1 MKLEPIK
8 AARQME
14 KHLIQLTKIE
24 RHRHHPLL
32 HTIHKKHNISRK
44 TLLYVKGHTREEHM
58 AHKIIHGSLK
68 FILLATL
75 ISALG
80 GFALEQVRDII
91 IPILPLIILLPA
103 FNNMVGDFGI
113 IVSSRLSV
121 MLHEKQVKKRFW
133 ESDELKRMAVQIA
146 IVSIITAFATA
157 VLALIIPGI
166 IGSSVNLV
174 TAGKVVLIAV
184 LDAFLLV
191 SAILIISVIAGIYVF
206 RKKKDPNNFLI
217 PITTSIADWA
227 NMVVL
232 ALLVIIFF

>member
-14 KHLIQLTKIE
+14 KYLVKLTKIE
-24 RHRHHPLL
+24 RHKHHPLL
-32 HTIHKKHNISRK
+32 HTLHKKHNISRK
-44 TLLYVKGHTREEHM
+44 TLLYIKGHTREEHM
-58 AHKIIHGSLK
+58 AHKIIHGSLR

-80 GFALEQVRDII
+80 GLALEQVRHIL

-103 FNNMVGDFGI
+103 FNNMAGDFGI

-133 ESDELKRMAVQIA
+133 ESEELKKLAVQVAMI
-146 IVSIITAFATA
+146 SMLTAFATA

-166 IGSSVNLV
+166 VGDAVNLV

-191 SAILIISVIAGIYVF
+191 SLILIISVIAGIYVF

-232 ALLVIIFF
+232 ALLVIMFF

>member
-1 MKLEPIK
+1 MRIEPVK

-14 KHLIQLTKIE
+14 KYLIKLTKIE
-24 RHRHHPLL
+24 RHKHHPLL
-32 HTIHKKHNISRK
+32 HLLHTKHNISRK
-44 TLLYVKGHTREEHM
+44 TLFYIKGHAREEHL
-58 AHKIIHGSLK
+58 AHKIVQGSLK

-80 GFALEQVRDII
+80 GFALEQVRHIL

-121 MLHEKQVKKRFW
+121 MLHEKKVKRKFW
-133 ESDELKRMAVQIA
+133 ESKELKKLAVQVA
-146 IVSIITAFATA
+146 IVSMLTAFATA
-157 VLALIIPGI
+157 VLALVIPGI
-166 IGSSVNLV
+166 AGGAVDIV

-191 SAILIISVIAGIYVF
+191 SSILIISVISGIYVF
-206 RKKKDPNNFLI
+206 KKKRDPNNFLI
-217 PITTSIADWA
+217 PITTSMADWA

-232 ALLVIIFF
+232 ALLVVIFF